1 MRERCGSSA
10 TKAQVLSKIAAISLQ
25 NEGCRKD
32 LTLEGKA
39 VEEFNKRHGPSALE
53 NRYRYWTEWTKTGV
67 HDWKLRILG
76 ASGRTKPVTVAAAE
90 ALTQS
95 LASEYF
101 RNISAFL
108 SKVEVG
114 KYLFG
119 QSTSA
124 GAGFEITSPQHLWV
138 LDEKGFTDEGLS
150 CLRTVAT
157 AGGSRIRR
165 ETHPQYTPHP
175 LLPREIFEQLTF
187 RAARGGCLLPPPPR
201 WGIFCLRFRSI
212 RISKHARSSVHISV
226 LTIANAAGQVA
237 PPAIAIPTASMHAGL
252 ERLWPNAH

>member
-1 MRERCGSSA
+1 MYFPAPFLIRNCRRDRGGFTSVQKRDLATWVAMRERCGSSA

-53 NRYRYWTEWTKTGV
+53 NRYRYWTEWTNTGV

-157 AGGSRIRR
+157 AGGSRIRG
-165 ETHPQYTPHP
+165 EHIHNTHPTRCFLGRY
-175 LLPREIFEQLTF
+175 L
-187 RAARGGCLLPPPPR
+187 
-201 WGIFCLRFRSI
+201 
-212 RISKHARSSVHISV
+212 
-226 LTIANAAGQVA
+226 N
-237 PPAIAIPTASMHAGL
+237 
-252 ERLWPNAH
+252 N